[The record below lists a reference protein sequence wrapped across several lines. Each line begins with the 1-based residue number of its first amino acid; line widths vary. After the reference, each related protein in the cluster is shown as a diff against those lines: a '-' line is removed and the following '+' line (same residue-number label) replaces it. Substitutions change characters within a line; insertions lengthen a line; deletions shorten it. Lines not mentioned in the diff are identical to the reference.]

1 MSKVKGEIYDINKR
15 KLIHINKRKLIH
27 NLRRI
32 ETKKKKRSRIIKYR
46 NGEYRCCRGYYLNYD
61 YNIDEYKY
69 GVHRINTN
77 IKTLRKFAQRKVRYS
92 PANEIY
98 QRSTYKRLYDLDW
111 TYV

>member
-1 MSKVKGEIYDINKR
+1 MRCVTCGLLGPYGLFAMEKLWNKCYER
-15 KLIHINKRKLIH
+15 KNTIRV
-27 NLRRI
+27 
-32 ETKKKKRSRIIKYR
+32 
-46 NGEYRCCRGYYLNYD
+46 LNSNEFYSFLCFF
-61 YNIDEYKY
+61 Y
-69 GVHRINTN
+69 GILCFFYQIC